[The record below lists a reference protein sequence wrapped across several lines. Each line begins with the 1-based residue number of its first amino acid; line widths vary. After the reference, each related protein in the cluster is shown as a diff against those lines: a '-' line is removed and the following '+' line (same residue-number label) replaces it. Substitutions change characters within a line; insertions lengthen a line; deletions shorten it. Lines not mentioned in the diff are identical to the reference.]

1 MSKYFILILAFF
13 LIAIETNAQEGNLT
27 QAEII
32 DKYIDAL
39 GGRQRLQSV
48 HSMKMTGLHFYRG
61 LEQTLTILS
70 KRPNLFR
77 VEIADENGKRV
88 SIFDGETA
96 WQMTEE
102 DTEAREIQDPRNK
115 IFMDINHDFES
126 ALIGYKAKGHK
137 VEFSGIEN
145 IDGKSVYKLHLKLS
159 NGRLEDWY
167 IDRSSFLLLKRA
179 TTYKRRNREFG
190 HDLFFMDYKKVNGIM
205 IPHYIERVFEP
216 HYVRGYEITK
226 VEINP
231 ELKIEL
237 FHAQSVSEKSSH

>member
-61 LEQTLTILS
+61 LEQSLTILS

-77 VEIADENGKRV
+77 VEITNENGKRV

-96 WQMTEE
+96 WEMTDEAA
-102 DTEAREIQDPRNK
+102 AREIQDPRSK
-115 IFMDINHDFES
+115 IFMDINDDFES

-179 TTYKRRNREFG
+179 TTFKRRNREFG

-205 IPHYIERVFEP
+205 IPHYIERFLS
-216 HYVRGYEITK
+216 RITCAVMK
-226 VEINP
+226 LQK
-231 ELKIEL
+231 LKSTLNSKLNYFKLNQFQRKAVIR
-237 FHAQSVSEKSSH
+237 

>member
-1 MSKYFILILAFF
+1 MSKYFIFIVAFF
-13 LIAIETNAQEGNLT
+13 LIVIETNAQESKL
-27 QAEII
+27 ELDESV

-61 LEQTLTILS
+61 LEQSLTILC

-77 VEIADENGKRV
+77 VEITNENGKRV

-96 WQMTEE
+96 WEMTDEAP
-102 DTEAREIQDPRNK
+102 AREIQDPRSK
-115 IFMDINHDFES
+115 IFMDINDDFES
-126 ALIGYKAKGHK
+126 ALIGYKAKGHE

-190 HDLFFMDYKKVNGIM
+190 HDLFFMDYKKLNGIM

-237 FHAQSVSEKSSH
+237 FQAQSVSEKSSN